1 MLIVRLTAILPRV
14 LREDVSQA
22 QTEAAVTM
30 VHVSEILTVRDLHAV
45 LHPYNVQ
52 RRRACEY
59 ATLVSDERKANLSYK
74 LEK

>member
-1 MLIVRLTAILPRV
+1 MLIVHLTAIFPGV

-22 QTEAAVTM
+22 QAEAAVAM
-30 VHVSEILTVRDLHAV
+30 VHVSEILTVWNLHAL

-59 ATLVSDERKANLSYK
+59 AAFVSDERVSVL
-74 LEK
+74 